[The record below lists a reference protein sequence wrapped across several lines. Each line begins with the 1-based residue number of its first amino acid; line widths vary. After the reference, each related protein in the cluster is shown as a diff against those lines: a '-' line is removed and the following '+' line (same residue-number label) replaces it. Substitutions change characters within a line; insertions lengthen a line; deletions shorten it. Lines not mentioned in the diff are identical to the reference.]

1 MDNKKLIR
9 RFMLS
14 AKQLTG
20 IATIGIIGL
29 TSGHTMAANFT
40 ANSASQLLA
49 RLADAQNNGP
59 SVDTITIRGSIFTNL
74 QIDINTPVIIQGA
87 PGFRVSRVVRTSRD
101 AFQPLFNVQSS
112 NVTIRNLLLI
122 DENGQNTNTQVAQT
136 AGDDRSNARIINI
149 PNENANQ
156 RISNLTVTNNTF
168 EDTPVGI
175 SSSGL
180 LPHNLTVTNNDFI
193 KVNRSV
199 ELLRDVGRV
208 RNVLTANANS
218 VVLNG
223 GTLNISGNRI
233 RGNRIRLGI
242 SVDAGNDGVFI
253 PDSFAFFPGSDPVAR
268 KRFSDRPVVFN
279 NGSRIN
285 SNTITGANE
294 FGIAVA
300 TVANITIAGNIVS
313 TAEDNIT
320 SSPAIENNFTAA
332 INVEHNSRNIIVD
345 NNDITV
351 GTIGTFAT
359 GINVL
364 AFQDHEA
371 PLNHAQASSN
381 ITLIRNVFKG
391 TGQNT
396 ILGFGYS
403 NLFIRDNDASQFIT
417 RDPNFVT
424 AALFNVPCGT
434 SSSSTNSNN
443 NNIRFNAN
451 FSGTGQAAGQYFNA
465 DGIPVN
471 LNTFNNLPCN

>member
-1 MDNKKLIR
+1 MDNKKYIR
-9 RFMLS
+9 GVLS
-14 AKQLTG
+14 SKKLLTA
-20 IATIGIIGL
+20 ITTMSVIGL
-29 TSGHTMAANFT
+29 MSSHSIAANFT
-40 ANSASQLLA
+40 ASNASQLQA
-49 RLADAQNNGP
+49 RLAQASANGP
-59 SVDTITIRGSIFTNL
+59 SVDTITIQGSIFTNL
-74 QIDINTPVIIQGA
+74 QIDINTPVIIQGQS
-87 PGFRVSRVVRTSRD
+87 GFRVSRVIRTSRD

-122 DENGQNTNTQVAQT
+122 DDNGQNTNTQVAQT
-136 AGDDRSNARIINI
+136 AGNDRSNARLINI
-149 PNENANQ
+149 PNEDANR
-156 RISNLTVTNNTF
+156 RISNLTITNNTF

-208 RNVLTANANS
+208 RNVLSANANT

-253 PDSFAFFPGSDPVAR
+253 PDSFAFFPGSNPAAR
-268 KRFSDRPVVFN
+268 ARFSDRPVVFN

-285 SNTITGANE
+285 SNTVTGANE

-313 TAEDNIT
+313 TAEDNIN
-320 SSPAIENNFTAA
+320 SSPAIENNFTAG

-345 NNDITV
+345 GNEITV
-351 GTIGTFAT
+351 GTTGTFAT

-381 ITLIRNVFKG
+381 VTLIRNTFKG
-391 TGQNT
+391 IGQNT

-403 NLFIRDNDASQFIT
+403 NLFIRNNDASQFTT

-424 AALFNVPCGT
+424 ASLFNVPCGL
-434 SSSSTNSNN
+434 SSSSTSNN

-451 FSGTGQAAGQYFNA
+451 FSGTGSAAAQYFNA
-465 DGIPVN
+465 NGTPISFNV
-471 LNTFNNLPCN
+471 FNNLPCN